1 VLQMQLVPQNSAAI
15 LGAAF
20 IRAEASCRLSPREL
34 AGRSVLKDVKLAVKF
49 SERSRHLRGGVKV
62 KTTLWLATINLVG
75 AVHSAL
81 TVDGRQLSWSVIGR
95 MGLLQ
100 RLRSPLFAT
109 VAAAL
114 LPGCALLPETG
125 PKSDAVE
132 GFATAGLKSTA
143 ALPYALV
150 DVSADTI
157 GFLSQPNL
165 VTFRG
170 EFSDKRPKPTQVVGI
185 GDVLNMSIFEA
196 APGGLFTPGQSAGA
210 RPGNFVDLPPQA
222 VDQRGS
228 VYVPYAGE
236 IPAAGR
242 TIPEIQRAVVARLQN
257 RAIEPQ
263 VVVSLNQ
270 QHASVVSVLGDVT
283 SPGVLALN
291 SVGERLLAL
300 IARAGGPRFE
310 AIESYVTLQ
319 RDGKQ
324 VRVLLSRV
332 VHDPRENIFIRPN
345 DVIFLTHEAPSF
357 TALGALNQNVFGFNS
372 EIAFDVETLT
382 LAQAIGKAGG
392 LNDQQSDPA
401 EVYVYRY
408 EDRHFLEKFG
418 IDTTRFTYD
427 RIPTIY
433 HVNLRD
439 PSGYLLAAGFQM
451 HTKDV
456 MYVANARVVDYY
468 KLLTLINN
476 TATTVS
482 TTATAVTNVNAAV
495 KTRW

>member
-1 VLQMQLVPQNSAAI
+1 LI
-15 LGAAF
+15 
-20 IRAEASCRLSPREL
+20 
-34 AGRSVLKDVKLAVKF
+34 
-49 SERSRHLRGGVKV
+49 
-62 KTTLWLATINLVG
+62 
-75 AVHSAL
+75 
-81 TVDGRQLSWSVIGR
+81 VDGRQLWWSVRRIGI
-95 MGLLQ
+95 LQ
-100 RLRSPLFAT
+100 RLRSPLIAA

-114 LPGCALLPETG
+114 LPGCALLPGTG

-132 GFATAGLKSTA
+132 GYATAGLRSTA

-157 GFLSQPNL
+157 GFLSQPN
-165 VTFRG
+165 VVSFKG
-170 EFSDKRPKPTQVVGI
+170 EFPDKRPKPSQVIGI

-210 RPGNFVDLPPQA
+210 RPGNFVDLPAQA
-222 VDQRGS
+222 VDQKGS
-228 VYVPYAGE
+228 IYVPYAGE
-236 IPAAGR
+236 VPAAGR
-242 TIPEIQRAVVARLQN
+242 TIPEIQQAVVARLQN

-270 QHASVVSVLGDVT
+270 QHASVVSVLGDVAT
-283 SPGVLALN
+283 PGVLALN
-291 SVGERLLAL
+291 SVGERLLAV

-310 AIESYVTLQ
+310 AVESYVTLQ

-345 DVIFLTHEAPSF
+345 DVIFVTHEAPSF

-372 EIAFDVETLT
+372 EIAFDVEALT
-382 LAQAIGKAGG
+382 LAQAVGKAGG

-408 EDRHFLEKFG
+408 EDRNFLERFG
-418 IDTTRFTYD
+418 VDTTRFAYD

-433 HVNLRD
+433 HLNLRD

-451 HTKDV
+451 RSKDV

-476 TATTVS
+476 TATTTS
-482 TTATAVTNVNAAV
+482 NAASAATNVNAAV